1 MMTQQASKNEIFRL
15 RFAPLKMTVKRNARL
30 LLDLIFPIECLGCGQ
45 EGVWFC
51 PNCLSNLPLLPAR
64 HCPFCGQKNHWGQTC
79 QACCQSRALAGAIA
93 FIPYANPVIQKL
105 IQAWKY
111 QGAKN
116 LTQPLSI
123 FVSQGLD
130 AMTLKLREQ
139 SRALES
145 GLSQI
150 RLATWPALPTLILS
164 SQTTLVPVPLAPKR
178 LRSRGFNQAEELAL
192 ALQAKRGYNLDG
204 LIKRTRHSAAQATLS
219 GSDRLT
225 NVKQVFALTTDA
237 ASIVNK
243 NFLII
248 DDVITT
254 GSTCEAIA
262 RLLKGSGAAS
272 VWALAIAFG
281 HPL

>member
-1 MMTQQASKNEIFRL
+1 MIGLKQSA
-15 RFAPLKMTVKRNARL
+15 RF
-30 LLDLIFPIECLGCGQ
+30 LLDLIFPIECLGCGA
-45 EGVWFC
+45 EGTWFC
-51 PNCLSNLPLLPAR
+51 QNCLSTLPLSLAR
-64 HCPFCGQKNHWGQTC
+64 HCPFCGQKNSYGQTC
-79 QACCQSRALAGAIA
+79 PACCQNHSLDGAIA

-123 FVSQGLD
+123 FISQGLD
-130 AMTLKLREQ
+130 AMTFKLREQ

-145 GLSQI
+145 GLNQA

-164 SQTTLVPVPLAPKR
+164 KQTTLAPVPLAPKR
-178 LRSRGFNQAEELAL
+178 LRSRGFNQAEELAI
-192 ALQAKRGYNLDG
+192 ALRAERGYNLDC
-204 LIKRTRHSAAQATLS
+204 LIKRTRHTAPQATLA

-225 NVKQVFALTTDA
+225 NIKEAFSLTTTA
-237 ASIVNK
+237 AAVADK
-243 NFLII
+243 NFLIV

-254 GSTCEAIA
+254 GSTCDSLA
-262 RLLKGSGAAS
+262 RLLKENHAAS
-272 VWALAIAFG
+272 VWALAIAYG